1 MRLSLALPLTTG
13 LFLLAVLAHLGFF
26 DLERLAR
33 GMRNLGIL
41 GSEML
46 PPDVGIL
53 PTVGAALRETVE
65 MSFAGTL
72 LGFLASLPLSIL
84 STRRLFSSWISGIA
98 RFSAAGIR
106 TIPVLLWAII
116 FVILV
121 GLGPLAGTLG
131 IAAYTVGYLAKIYAD
146 LFEGTDPEIMEAV
159 RSTGASKLQLVRFVI
174 LPEAANAVLAQVLFM
189 LEYNIRASSVL
200 GFVGAG
206 GLGFVIQIYL
216 QSLDYQRLATILLL
230 VLVIVLVMD
239 GISAWLRQHFLLSA
253 QAS

>member
-1 MRLSLALPLTTG
+1 
-13 LFLLAVLAHLGFF
+13 
-26 DLERLAR
+26 
-33 GMRNLGIL
+33 
-41 GSEML
+41 
-46 PPDVGIL
+46 
-53 PTVGAALRETVE
+53 
-65 MSFAGTL
+65 
-72 LGFLASLPLSIL
+72 
-84 STRRLFSSWISGIA
+84 
-98 RFSAAGIR
+98 
-106 TIPVLLWAII
+106 
-116 FVILV
+116 
-121 GLGPLAGTLG
+121 
-131 IAAYTVGYLAKIYAD
+131 
-146 LFEGTDPEIMEAV
+146 MEAV